1 MVLFDFYLCVLLIL
15 GQKISDLLKW
25 KLWERPASLPS
36 LKEIEDRL
44 PVLTPDKNQL
54 EQFHQQ
60 DDTKH
65 GVQTTWIG
73 HSTFLVQMEGINILT
88 DPVFYD
94 RCSPIPFL
102 GPKRYRPPS
111 LTLEQLPDIHSVIG
125 I

>member
-1 MVLFDFYLCVLLIL
+1 
-15 GQKISDLLKW
+15 
-25 KLWERPASLPS
+25 
-36 LKEIEDRL
+36 
-44 PVLTPDKNQL
+44 
-54 EQFHQQ
+54 
-60 DDTKH
+60 
-65 GVQTTWIG
+65 
-73 HSTFLVQMEGINILT
+73 MEGINILT